1 MNLSVNLTIHNKGF
15 LLRNVLQGIKENT
28 LSNFELVTV
37 LDGCTD
43 DSENILDDFIK
54 QNPSLRIK
62 KLFADDVFETK
73 SNNIAAKA
81 SEGDFIAIV
90 QDDMIITESGWDE
103 RMLLPFSKFGDVFSV
118 TSRTS
123 HNWVINERSEHLNLE
138 NIPRGVWSDILLHV
152 DHAHSRNTP
161 RDYFEIRDSS
171 NRGPLMINHQDFEKL
186 GYLDEDFAPLDM
198 DDHDLHCRALKEL
211 GKVTGLFWI
220 DFISEER
227 WGGTRASGSTAQWHL
242 DANHKNSKLIL
253 DRHRDV
259 INTRKK
265 ETRKI

>member
-1 MNLSVNLTIHNKGF
+1 MLSINLTVHNKDF
-15 LLRNVLQGIKENT
+15 LIKEVLDGISKNT
-28 LSNFELVTV
+28 VGTYELVTV
-37 LDGCTD
+37 LDGCND
-43 DSENILDDFIK
+43 NSESILDQFISENPSIK
-54 QNPSLRIK
+54 VK

-90 QDDMIITESGWDE
+90 QDDMIITERGWDE
-103 RMLLPFSKFGDVFSV
+103 RMLIPFSKFGDVFSV

-123 HNWVINERSEHLNLE
+123 HNWVINGKSEHLNLE
-138 NIPRGVWSDILLHV
+138 KTPPGIWSDILLHV
-152 DHAHSRNTP
+152 DHAHKGNTP

-198 DDHDLHCRALKEL
+198 DDHDLHYRALKEL

-220 DFISEER
+220 DFISEEK

-253 DRHRDV
+253 ERHKDV
-259 INTRKK
+259 INTRKI